1 MAETC
6 ALLEGVRGNFASIVG
21 GFSSAKG
28 GEVTEK
34 EEDNIWEDITNHVN
48 ATGSGQ
54 KRTIKQ
60 VMLLWKNLKAKATK
74 DLTEAKKPQTGNMPY
89 KRGEFT
95 DMVLDI
101 IGGEKSEALHGLKA
115 QKQMERP

>member
-54 KRTIKQ
+54 
-60 VMLLWKNLKAKATK
+60 
-74 DLTEAKKPQTGNMPY
+74 
-89 KRGEFT
+89 
-95 DMVLDI
+95 
-101 IGGEKSEALHGLKA
+101 
-115 QKQMERP
+115 